1 MRELK
6 FRAWDKEEKRMWN
19 WEEVLQN
26 WDLIYSV
33 LTLIRQPSE
42 IFKGATASNQA
53 YSKAWELELMQY
65 TGLKDEN
72 GKEIYEGDIVKNS
85 DNWGLT
91 KGIIEWDDEYFGY
104 PLLSEEVA
112 TGNKLIVIG
121 NIYEGE
127 G

>member
-1 MRELK
+1 MRPLK
-6 FRAWDKEEKRMWN
+6 FRLVKDGKF
-19 WEEVLQN
+19 V
-26 WDLIYSV
+26 S
-33 LTLIRQPSE
+33 T
-42 IFKGATASNQA
+42 
-53 YSKAWELELMQY
+53 LELKPNEIIDCPVEWDTAYQF
-65 TGLKDEN
+65 TGLLDKQ

>member
-1 MRELK
+1 MRVIK
-6 FRAWDKEEKRMWN
+6 YRAWNKKSKLMHTVFVIDFRRRRLQIYINQPEVAGKEIWIDFKDVE
-19 WEEVLQN
+19 
-26 WDLIYSV
+26 LI
-33 LTLIRQPSE
+33 
-42 IFKGATASNQA
+42 
-53 YSKAWELELMQY
+53 QY
-65 TGLKDEN
+65 TNLNDEN

>member
-1 MRELK
+1 MRK
-6 FRAWDKEEKRMWN
+6 FRFRAYYKPEKKMI
-19 WEEVLQN
+19 EPLDPEC
-26 WDLIYSV
+26 YSNFFTDDDYIV
-33 LTLIRQPSE
+33 
-42 IFKGATASNQA
+42 
-53 YSKAWELELMQY
+53 MQY
-65 TGLKDEN
+65 TGLKDKN
-72 GKEIYEGDIVKNS
+72 NIRIYEGDIVKNS